1 MVYYGDYKII
11 VSRNGDYIAG
21 NLPLVEDFIKVFELK
36 TDEEFWKVVDALSE
50 MTSNQIQ
57 TIFYAK
63 EHEKENF
70 DIIKYLEDKK
80 ILYRIGEGP

>member
-21 NLPLVEDFIKVFELK
+21 NCPQVEDLIKVFDLK

-70 DIIKYLEDKK
+70 DIIKFLEDDKN
-80 ILYRIGEGP
+80 LYRMGEGP

>member
-1 MVYYGDYKII
+1 MVLNGNYKII
-11 VSRNGDYIAG
+11 VTRNGDYIAG
-21 NLPLVEDFIKVFELK
+21 NYAQVEDLIKVFDLT
-36 TDEEFWKVVDALSE
+36 TDEQFVKVVEALNE

-70 DIIKYLEDKK
+70 DIIKYLEDEKN
-80 ILYRIGEGP
+80 LFRMGEGP

>member
-1 MVYYGDYKII
+1 MGYYGYYKII
-11 VSRNGDYIAG
+11 VTRNGDYIAG
-21 NLPLVEDFIKVFELK
+21 NYAQVEDLLKVFDLK
-36 TDEEFWKVVDALSE
+36 TNEEFTKVIKALNE

-80 ILYRIGEGP
+80 NLFRMGEGP

>member
-1 MVYYGDYKII
+1 MVLNGNYKII
-11 VSRNGDYIAG
+11 VTRNGDYIAG
-21 NLPLVEDFIKVFELK
+21 NYAQVENLIKVFDLT
-36 TDEEFWKVVDALSE
+36 TDEEFIKVVEALNE

-70 DIIKYLEDKK
+70 DIIKYLEDEK
-80 ILYRIGEGP
+80 ILYRMGEGP

>member
-1 MVYYGDYKII
+1 MVYYGNYKII
-11 VSRNGDYIAG
+11 VTRNGDYIAG
-21 NLPLVEDFIKVFELK
+21 NYVQVEDLIKVFDLQ
-36 TDEEFWKVVDALSE
+36 TDEEFNKVIKALNE

-70 DIIKYLEDKK
+70 DIIKFLEDDKN
-80 ILYRIGEGP
+80 LFRMGEGP